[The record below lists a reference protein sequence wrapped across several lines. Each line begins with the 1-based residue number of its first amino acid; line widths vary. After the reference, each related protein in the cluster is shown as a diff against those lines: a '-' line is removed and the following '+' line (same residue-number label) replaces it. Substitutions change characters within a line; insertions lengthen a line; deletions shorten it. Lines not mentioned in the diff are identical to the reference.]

1 MDNMCSLPVFFLTTY
16 SINTQALD
24 SKDMPMKSV
33 LTVFLNLEANDVVHQ
48 MKFNSV
54 R

>member
-1 MDNMCSLPVFFLTTY
+1 MCSLPVFFLITY
-16 SINTQALD
+16 GINTQALD

-33 LTVFLNLEANDVVHQ
+33 LIVFLNLEANGVVHQ
-48 MKFNSV
+48 MKSNSV